1 MGLLKRYVRALS
13 FIYRSKRIISVQA
26 KGIFF
31 VCKICFSF
39 VILFLLINVRSGQPT
54 VPLVKDTYASE
65 RRKAKT
71 LNFSIAYGKVRTYFN
86 FECLSPV
93 IFIFFVVNVV
103 VHFSH
108 HSCIPFFFMLKI
120 VINIYTY
127 VHVYTYAII
136 LFYFILSS
144 RIILWHCELLYCIV
158 SYSTVQSCILFHYVS
173 FYLKNIFLS

>member
-1 MGLLKRYVRALS
+1 M
-13 FIYRSKRIISVQA
+13 
-26 KGIFF
+26 
-31 VCKICFSF
+31 
-39 VILFLLINVRSGQPT
+39 ILFLVINVRSGQPT

-108 HSCIPFFFMLKI
+108 HNCIPFFFMFKI
-120 VINIYTY
+120 LINIYTY
-127 VHVYTYAII
+127 MHVYTYAII
-136 LFYFILSS
+136 LFYFILFYFILSS
-144 RIILWHCELLYCIV
+144 RIILRHCELLDCIV
-158 SYSTVQSCILFHYVS
+158 SYSTVLYFISLRFILFEKYFFILNDLFLQTVHGLAQDWGIS
-173 FYLKNIFLS
+173 IEEAEDTLKAW